1 MNLAASIRGFACP
14 SIDYFAEEAPG
25 DAYTIKRNM
34 VRGRQM
40 ARTMQRTA
48 KELELDTATSIQQ
61 TVGDTIQTAVTV
73 HYTPEKESLQDQ
85 RFVDV
90 SATEDNLEKL
100 LGQAALEVN
109 QPRRILDQARI
120 QNDQNRRSTL
130 LLPYSVGSKDETGM
144 YEINILNVTPTQSP
158 PTQSYHDDQSF
169 TLSHDDTMPRIGE
182 QLSAGRRAY
191 RHTFDDQPKITY
203 HS

>member
-1 MNLAASIRGFACP
+1 
-14 SIDYFAEEAPG
+14 
-25 DAYTIKRNM
+25 M